1 MKRRVRV
8 TIDLGA
14 LVRNYRRIVE
24 HANGLKVLCVLKAN
38 AYGLGVGEYARALVG
53 AGCREFGVAE
63 PHEALQLVRLFS
75 KIGKRV
81 SVQVL
86 SSILPDEIH
95 AMVKAGVVLPIVD
108 FRTAQLIDAA
118 AAKLGVMARV
128 HFKIDTGMGRLG
140 IRADDAL
147 DVIRSVMKLKHLK
160 PEGIFSHCPMAY
172 EPKNEFT
179 KKQIASFAALVKK
192 ARDEGFVFKK
202 VHIAASDALNN
213 FPEATRAPF
222 TMIRTGINLH
232 GSFDPNGRKVLKVE
246 PVLAFTTR
254 VAQVRDLPA
263 GTTLGYGRTWKLEKS
278 AKIAT
283 ISAGYADGLPLQL
296 TNRGFVLIR
305 GIRCP
310 IVGRISMDYTTVD
323 ATAVSDIK
331 AGDDVICLGKSG
343 DEMITPD
350 DWAEMKG
357 THAYDILCSFGTRVK
372 REIG

>member
-8 TIDLGA
+8 TIDLCA

-24 HANGLKVLCVLKAN
+24 HARGLEVLCVLKAN

-75 KIGKRV
+75 KMGKRV

-108 FRTAQLIDAA
+108 YRTAQLIDAA

-222 TMIRTGINLH
+222 TMVRTGINLH
-232 GSFDPNGRKVLKVE
+232 GSFDPNGRKALKVE

-263 GTTLGYGRTWKLEKS
+263 GTTLGYGRTWKLDKP